1 MRYANGY
8 PDGDLTIPTSSL
20 AAAGEA
26 LAARPWVRRGA
37 PISDRRISVILADDH
52 TMVRTALKA
61 VLERLA
67 SDIVVLGEAATG
79 REAVQL
85 VDRLE
90 PDVLVMDLD
99 MPGGDGLT
107 ATRELADRQSR
118 VRIIIL
124 TMHTEEE
131 QLLPLLRA
139 GARGYLA
146 KNAAERDLIDAI
158 HVVMAG
164 DFFVRPAVARL
175 LATSTRRPD
184 EASGSARERFAKLS
198 ERERTVLRMVAEG
211 FNGPE
216 IGDQLG
222 ITAKTVDTYKQR
234 IETKLGLN
242 HRTAYV
248 RFAIDAGLLDR

>member
-1 MRYANGY
+1 MSTTTRSSMADS
-8 PDGDLTIPTSSL
+8 PIPTTTLS
-20 AAAGEA
+20 AAGAA

-37 PISDRRISVILADDH
+37 PISERRISVVLVDDH
-52 TMVRTALKA
+52 TIVRAALKS
-61 VLERLA
+61 VLQRLA
-67 SDIVVLGEAATG
+67 PDIIVVGEAGNG
-79 REAVQL
+79 REAIQL

-107 ATRELADRQSR
+107 ATRELVDRGSR

-124 TMHTEEE
+124 TMHAEEE

-146 KNAAERDLIDAI
+146 KNAAERDLIDAV

-164 DFFVRPAVARL
+164 DFFLRPSVARL
-175 LATSTRRPD
+175 LATSTARPA
-184 EASGSARERFAKLS
+184 ETSASARERFRLLS
-198 ERERTVLRMVAEG
+198 DRERTVLRMVAAG
-211 FNGPE
+211 YNGPE
-216 IGDQLG
+216 IGEQLG

-234 IETKLGLN
+234 IEEKLGLD